1 MAIGIDEHQPL
12 HTFREVVGLKQLLCA
27 QKLILCFAFHSVFI
41 CSFLNLRSSSIN
53 ILSLENFRFSTIH
66 YFSSMII
73 TKTPF
78 RISFVGGGSDLESF
92 FSKKKGAVLS
102 TTIDKY
108 MYISTHEF
116 FERDKIRCKYSQ
128 TETVN
133 NVDELQHPIL
143 RTVLKD
149 FDVKGIEV
157 SSIAD
162 IPGGTGMGSSS
173 SFTVGLLH
181 NINAYT
187 ENQVTKESLGA
198 GACRV
203 EIDLLGEPIG
213 KQDQYA
219 AAYGGLNII
228 EFHPDGSVHVE
239 PVNID
244 EETRAALNT
253 NLKLYYIGNQRS
265 ASKILA
271 EQKKNTSQEDKFK
284 ALEKMVEL
292 VYDLKEVLVKGD
304 LDGFGDLLHQN
315 WLLKQSLAKG
325 ITTPRINE
333 LYAAATG
340 AGARGGKLLG
350 AGGGGFMLFYV
361 DKDKHSDVDVA
372 MAKLDATPFEFQME
386 TEGSKI
392 IHIES

>member
-1 MAIGIDEHQPL
+1 
-12 HTFREVVGLKQLLCA
+12 
-27 QKLILCFAFHSVFI
+27 
-41 CSFLNLRSSSIN
+41 
-53 ILSLENFRFSTIH
+53 
-66 YFSSMII
+66 MII

-78 RISFVGGGSDLESF
+78 RISFVGGGSDLPAF
-92 FSKKKGAVLS
+92 FERRKGAVLS

-116 FERDKIRCKYSQ
+116 FEKDKIRCKYSQ
-128 TETVN
+128 TETVDR
-133 NVDELQHPIL
+133 VEDLQHPIL
-143 RTVLKD
+143 KTVLKD
-149 FDVKGIEV
+149 FDVNGIEV

-181 NINAYT
+181 NLSAYT
-187 ENQVTKESLGA
+187 GKLVSKESLGA

-203 EIDLLGEPIG
+203 EIDLLKEPIG

-239 PVNID
+239 PIYISA
-244 EETRAALNT
+244 ETRATLNA

-265 ASKILA
+265 ASAILA
-271 EQKKNTSQEDKFK
+271 EQKMNTSQESKFNT
-284 ALEKMVEL
+284 LCQMVDL
-292 VYDLKEVLVKGD
+292 VYDLKEALIAGD
-304 LDGFGDLLHQN
+304 LTSFGKMLHTN
-315 WLLKQSLAKG
+315 WQLKQSLAAG
-325 ITTPRINE
+325 ISNQRIND
-333 LYAAATG
+333 LYDAAMN
-340 AGARGGKLLG
+340 AGALGGKLLG

-361 DKDKHSDVDVA
+361 DAQNHQAVDEA
-372 MAKLDATPFEFQME
+372 IASMDAEAFEFNME
-386 TEGSKI
+386 SNGSKI

>member
-1 MAIGIDEHQPL
+1 M
-12 HTFREVVGLKQLLCA
+12 K
-27 QKLILCFAFHSVFI
+27 
-41 CSFLNLRSSSIN
+41 N
-53 ILSLENFRFSTIH
+53 ILGSENLRFSTIH
-66 YFSSMII
+66 YFSNMII

-92 FSKKKGAVLS
+92 FSKRKGAVLS

-108 MYISTHEF
+108 MYISTHQF
-116 FERDKIRCKYSQ
+116 FDRSKIRCKYSI
-128 TETVN
+128 TETVDK
-133 NVDELQHPIL
+133 VADLQHPIL
-143 RTVLKD
+143 RTVLED
-149 FDVKGIEV
+149 FDVTGIEV

-181 NINAYT
+181 NINSYT
-187 ENQVTKESLGA
+187 GKEVSKEDLGA
-198 GACRV
+198 GACRI

-239 PVNID
+239 PIKIS
-244 EETRAALNT
+244 EKTRASLND

-271 EQKKNTSQEDKFK
+271 EQKKNTSQADKFK
-284 ALEKMVEL
+284 ALEKMVDL
-292 VYDLKEVLVKGD
+292 VYDLKEVLVQGD
-304 LDGFGDLLHQN
+304 LDTFGDLLHQN

-333 LYAAATG
+333 LYEAATD

-361 DKDKHSDVDVA
+361 DGENHTSVDAA
-372 MAKLDATPFEFQME
+372 MAKLEATPFEFKME